1 MLLPPEFLDRCRT
14 MKESKYT
21 GKVELD
27 WKDGEV
33 VGWVFP
39 VREKPKN
46 GNSERKPFSGPLK
59 TVGSYGG

>member
-1 MLLPPEFLDRCRT
+1 